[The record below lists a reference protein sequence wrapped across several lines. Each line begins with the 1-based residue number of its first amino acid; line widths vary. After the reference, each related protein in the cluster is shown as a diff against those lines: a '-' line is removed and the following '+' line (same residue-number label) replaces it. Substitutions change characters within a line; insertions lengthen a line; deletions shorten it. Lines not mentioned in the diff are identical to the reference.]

1 MRKSVLILVS
11 VFVLAFMFAGCAP
24 GGPAETASSPNG
36 RDPNAWVVIE
46 EAPVVDETGAAAGT
60 AYPGFAVTL
69 ENEADGM
76 AVFKVSNLDE
86 TGQNVREEKQFFID
100 TKYMQEQY
108 VEPKAV
114 ILMISE
120 NMIKL
125 NPGASLYSE
134 EGEAL
139 ITFDGG
145 IGPFFYIQKTDRGY
159 MFTLDFNVVYA
170 KEGDV
175 TVVNPA

>member
-11 VFVLAFMFAGCAP
+11 VFVLAFIFAGCAP
-24 GGPAETASSPNG
+24 GEPTESPSAPNG
-36 RDPNAWVVIE
+36 QDPNAWVVQE
-46 EAPVVDETGAAAGT
+46 EAPVLDGTGAAVGR

-69 ENEADGM
+69 ENEEEGNA
-76 AVFKVSNLDE
+76 AFTVSNLDE
-86 TGQNVREEKQFFID
+86 TGQNVQEEKQFFID

-120 NMIKL
+120 DMIKL

-134 EGEAL
+134 AGDKL

-145 IGPFFYIQKTDRGY
+145 IGPIFYIQKTDQGY

-170 KEGDV
+170 EEGDV
-175 TVVNPA
+175 TRV